1 MIAIWAG
8 LIAGCL
14 AAIPCPCQICERGR
28 LPQTHVFIKV
38 TVSRMGWARRRSRL
52 RGSSCTIVR
61 ILIRA
66 ICAIS
71 FSVAF
76 PVVVDAQVICFAVK
90 LVAGTRCSACWNWR
104 VASLKRWH
112 LFKSLVQN
120 YKFFTPLPPSGNF
133 WTHFSISWSTIHFA
147 CFWLLVHL
155 LRDHCIYEIK
165 TQSALY
171 ILVPNYNC
179 SFFFLFVSSVFL
191 MAIGHFRVPLC
202 LCFKASLSAKP
213 FLWKWLWFA
222 WEWNCMQNSFSYER
236 FRTYTRFET
245 ETQENSEMAYCII
258 DCNAN

>member
-14 AAIPCPCQICERGR
+14 AAIPWPCQICERGR

-112 LFKSLVQN
+112 LFKSLVQT
-120 YKFFTPLPPSGNF
+120 YKFFTPSPQVGIF
-133 WTHFSISWSTIHFA
+133 EHI
-147 CFWLLVHL
+147 LVYL
-155 LRDHCIYEIK
+155 DP
-165 TQSALY
+165 LY
-171 ILVPNYNC
+171 ILPVFGFWYIC
-179 SFFFLFVSSVFL
+179 S
-191 MAIGHFRVPLC
+191 AITAFMKQKHKVLC
-202 LCFKASLSAKP
+202 I
-213 FLWKWLWFA
+213 
-222 WEWNCMQNSFSYER
+222 Y
-236 FRTYTRFET
+236 
-245 ETQENSEMAYCII
+245 
-258 DCNAN
+258 